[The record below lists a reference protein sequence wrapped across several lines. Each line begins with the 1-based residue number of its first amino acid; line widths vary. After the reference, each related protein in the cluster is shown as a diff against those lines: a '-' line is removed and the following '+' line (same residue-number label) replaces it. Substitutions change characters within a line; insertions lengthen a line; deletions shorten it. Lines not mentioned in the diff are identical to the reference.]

1 MFFKF
6 LKNVLKQTW
15 NYFNTKFW
23 LKWKD
28 RERNYQARL
37 NLGLFSH
44 LVVLF
49 LHQICLKGLRVTK
62 TFKEIKFEGVWNEL
76 ESKKFFRDNNSQNT
90 WEWLEFSSDIAHNG
104 KSLISV
110 FAEFFASINKNFT
123 LTERLATWLSLCQVC
138 TLCWYFLVSID
149 TKC

>member
-44 LVVLF
+44 LIVLF
-49 LHQICLKGLRVTK
+49 LHQVCVKGLRVTK
-62 TFKEIKFEGVWNEL
+62 IFKEIKFEGVWNEL

-123 LTERLATWLSLCQVC
+123 LTERLATWLLLCQVY
-138 TLCWYFLVSID
+138 TLSWYFLVSID